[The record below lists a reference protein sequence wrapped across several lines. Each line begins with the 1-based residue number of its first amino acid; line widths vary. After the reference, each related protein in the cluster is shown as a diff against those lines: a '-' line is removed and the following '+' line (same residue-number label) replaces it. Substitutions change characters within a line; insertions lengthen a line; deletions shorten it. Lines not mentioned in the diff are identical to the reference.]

1 MRIRVKDTDTNIR
14 LAIPDLLIYSRLTLG
29 LVKKYSGFDLIG
41 EADLKSLRK
50 AVRKFK
56 RRHKSFVLV
65 EVRSNEGE
73 DVTIK
78 L

>member
-14 LAIPDLLIYSRLTLG
+14 LAIPDFLIYSRLTLV
-29 LVKKYSGFDLIG
+29 LVKKYSGFDLM
-41 EADLKSLRK
+41 EKANLKSLRK

-56 RRHKSFVLV
+56 RRHKNFVLV
-65 EVRSNEGE
+65 EVRSKDGE